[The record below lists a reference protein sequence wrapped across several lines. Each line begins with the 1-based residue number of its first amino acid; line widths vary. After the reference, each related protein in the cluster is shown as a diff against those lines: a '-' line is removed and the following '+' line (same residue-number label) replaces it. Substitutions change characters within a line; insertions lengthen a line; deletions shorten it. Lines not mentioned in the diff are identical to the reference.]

1 MPIYLPDTNLFRY
14 LDNND
19 MGSYKQAAQAFFSKA
34 QKEQTEGRSITLL
47 SEEVKCELEVQMH
60 TLKDR
65 KKRILQVMLEQ
76 ATVSA
81 NLPIQLEHDLRKFSN
96 YIRSPKINSV
106 FNIPDYKT
114 GYLRTSDARIL
125 VNAYVNDAT
134 LEKPLLIFHC
144 NSNGCI
150 FYANIEGSEV
160 KTSSDPQFFLFSIL
174 TKQPTPQAPP
184 HAPYSQTHQATHAPH
199 SLTLYSLSYF
209 LIHLP
214 RGIRGHIF

>member
-34 QKEQTEGRSITLL
+34 QKEQAEGRSITLL

-65 KKRILQVMLEQ
+65 EKRISQVMLEQ

-96 YIRSPKINSV
+96 YIRSPKFNSV

-125 VNAYVNDAT
+125 VDAYVNDAILVT
-134 LEKPLLIFHC
+134 
-144 NSNGCI
+144 
-150 FYANIEGSEV
+150 ANIKDFITYSVFCEPGEQKLYDFLKQQYVEV
-160 KTSSDPQFFLFSIL
+160 PLAARTAIAADPFFLSIQNQL
-174 TKQPTPQAPP
+174 E
-184 HAPYSQTHQATHAPH
+184 
-199 SLTLYSLSYF
+199 SL
-209 LIHLP
+209 
-214 RGIRGHIF
+214 